1 MPTDANG
8 QLVMRFMAGTAEDD
22 FDSIA
27 DLVHDD
33 FVMEWP
39 QSGEKFSGR
48 DNAFGA
54 MKAQRDR
61 PEPAGPPRLVGS
73 GDTWVLMMPLR
84 YSDGLYHTR
93 LFSSWSTANQ
103 ARHRHL
109 GRALSG
115 AGLSGG
121 VRRPLEKTRSAIAS
135 S

>member
-39 QSGEKFSGR
+39 QSGERFSGR

-84 YSDGLYHTR
+84 YSDGLYHY
-93 LFSSWSTANQ
+93 TAVLELVDGRIKRATGTWAAPFPAQ
-103 ARHRHL
+103 AY
-109 GRALSG
+109 RAEF
-115 AGLSGG
+115 AD
-121 VRRPLEKTRSAIAS
+121 R
-135 S
+135 

>member
-84 YSDGLYHTR
+84 YSDGLYHY
-93 LFSSWSTANQ
+93 TAVLELVDGRIKRATGTWAAPFPAQ
-103 ARHRHL
+103 AY
-109 GRALSG
+109 RAEF
-115 AGLSGG
+115 AD
-121 VRRPLEKTRSAIAS
+121 R
-135 S
+135 